1 MSCVSKIKEEHDR
14 HIREG
19 LQELCSMEGS
29 GISTVDEEDIEAIM
43 CSKKYLDLP
52 HLYSAILD
60 VMGHPDYS
68 VRCTANN
75 IIDDIEVIMK
85 CNRSL

>member
-1 MSCVSKIKEEHDR
+1 MSYVSKIKEEHER
-14 HIREG
+14 YIRDALQG
-19 LQELCSMEGS
+19 LCNMEGT
-29 GISTVDEEDIEAIM
+29 GISTVNEKDIEAIM
-43 CSKKYLDLP
+43 CSKEYIDLP

-60 VMGHPDYS
+60 IMGHSDYS

-75 IIDDIEVIMK
+75 IIDDIEVIMR